1 MSIIVDHITKLY
13 GTQKALDDVSL
24 NIRPGEV
31 VGLLGPNGAGKSTL
45 MKILTCYV
53 PPSAGDATVCGF
65 DILEHSMEVRK
76 RVGYLPENN
85 PLYTDLYVKEFLMF
99 MAGINHGDKSQKYE
113 VRSTKSSTKYEGR
126 SVVSAERITEVI
138 RLTGLESEQHKK
150 IGALSRGYRQRVGLA
165 QALLHDPDVLILDE
179 PTSGLDPNQL
189 VEIRGLIRSI
199 GKEKTIMMSTHI
211 MQEVE
216 AICDRTIII
225 HKGKIVADDK
235 TGNLRKIEKSKII
248 VRVEFD
254 KPVTREKLLRI
265 KGVKEA
271 INPVSSHYPTPG
283 PSPTREGSLD
293 HPASLSLQEAE
304 AVRHPKQEQSGN
316 VIWHLESDPSVDIRP
331 AIFNFAVETGLTVLS
346 LQRDEQRLE
355 EVFQELTRT

>member
-24 NIRPGEV
+24 NIKPGEV

-45 MKILTCYV
+45 MKILTCYI
-53 PPSAGDATVCGF
+53 PPTTGDATVCGF
-65 DILEHSMEVRK
+65 DILEQSMEVRK

-85 PLYTDLYVKEFLMF
+85 PLYSDLYVKEFLTF
-99 MAGINHGDKSQKYE
+99 MAGINHLDKRTSGQADKQKSKIE
-113 VRSTKSSTKYEGR
+113 N
-126 SVVSAERITEVI
+126 RISEI
-138 RLTGLESEQHKK
+138 IELTGLQIEQHKK
-150 IGALSRGYRQRVGLA
+150 IGVLSRGYRQRVGLA

-235 TGNLRKIEKSKII
+235 TGNLRKMEKSKII

-254 KPVTREKLLRI
+254 KPVTRDLLMGI
-265 KGVKEA
+265 KGIKKAE
-271 INPVSSHYPTPG
+271 ISIGSNKDPG
-283 PSPTREGSLD
+283 STSW
-293 HPASLSLQEAE
+293 
-304 AVRHPKQEQSGN
+304 N
-316 VIWHLESDPSVDIRP
+316 LESDSASDIRP
-331 AIFNFAVETGLTVLS
+331 AVFKFAVETGLTVLS